1 VKFIILQPYK
11 LFISVNFEER
21 MNVPFFIFEC
31 CFELLQAVPMATA
44 DFQSDVL
51 QDYTEA
57 LNENAIIPRHLNQKL
72 PESKSHEINVYCQAI
87 YDHFF
92 WAMVSAVYDCLKN
105 QIQLNPEDVEYVIEL
120 FCEESTKEIDITKFL
135 QTLCSH
141 YRTNTLIVDQFSVD
155 DVVFPDYGGTNIN
168 QLENK
173 PLSRLQKRSSSG
185 SSSFKSSRTSLR
197 MKNGEC
203 ENMELSDEIKNLF
216 MELLGKYFEQVP
228 NNPYY
233 MFFND
238 GSTYASTTY
247 TRENSM
253 NEIDDES
260 DSQVHDDVFFRN

>member
-1 VKFIILQPYK
+1 MV
-11 LFISVNFEER
+11 
-21 MNVPFFIFEC
+21 
-31 CFELLQAVPMATA
+31 TA
-44 DFQSDVL
+44 DFQLDVL

-72 PESKSHEINVYCQAI
+72 PEVKSHEINIYCQAI

-92 WAMVSAVYDCLKN
+92 WAMVSAVYYCLKN
-105 QIQLNPEDVEYVIEL
+105 QIQLDPEDVEYVIEL

-135 QTLCSH
+135 RTLCSH

-155 DVVFPDYGGTNIN
+155 DVVFPDYGGTNN
-168 QLENK
+168 YHYENK

-203 ENMELSDEIKNLF
+203 ENVELSNEIKELF
-216 MELLGKYFEQVP
+216 MELLGKYFEPVP

-238 GSTYASTTY
+238 GNTDPCPTY
-247 TRENSM
+247 TRENSV
-253 NEIDDES
+253 NETDYET
-260 DSQVHDDVFFRN
+260 DSQVTCLG